1 MQLFFD
7 LDDTLV
13 DTFHLLIDPLER
25 TAADAIAALL
35 AGAVSRDD
43 LHRELMRLHACDP
56 TAIDGYLRGLSPPRA
71 TDVVA
76 AHAAIFR
83 DFDVTP
89 LRIESAVTGML
100 AALGETHTLVLLTEG
115 HPDLQARKVH
125 HLGIASCFDFIDI
138 VASNSE
144 ATKEAAIRDR
154 IRNSGAEPAQ
164 TIVIGNR
171 IDREIAAGQA
181 IGTHTIWVR
190 SGEGSGFATPERYAR
205 PTATVD
211 GVLDVPQA
219 LRLIGRNCGS
229 PRP

>member
-25 TAADAIAALL
+25 TAADAIGALL
-35 AGAVSRDD
+35 AGSVSRND
-43 LHRELMRLHACDP
+43 LHRELMRLHASDP
-56 TAIDGYLRGLSPPRA
+56 AAIDNYLRDLSPSRA
-71 TDVVA
+71 ADVLA

-89 LRIESAVTGML
+89 LKIDGAVVRML
-100 AALGETHTLVLLTEG
+100 DVLRKAHTLVLLTEG
-115 HPDLQARKVH
+115 HSDLQARKIR
-125 HLGIASCFDFIDI
+125 HLGIAPCFDFVDI

-154 IRNSGAEPAQ
+154 IRNTGATPAR

-190 SGEGSGFATPERYAR
+190 SGEGSAYASPERYAR
-205 PTATVD
+205 PTATVNS
-211 GVLDVPQA
+211 VLDVPQA
-219 LRLIGRNCGS
+219 LRLLGHD
-229 PRP
+229 

>member
-25 TAADAIAALL
+25 TAADAIGALL
-35 AGAVSRDD
+35 AGSVSPND
-43 LHRELMRLHACDP
+43 LHRELMRLHASDP
-56 TAIDGYLRGLSPPRA
+56 AAIDNYLRDLSPSRA
-71 TDVVA
+71 ADVLA

-89 LRIESAVTGML
+89 LKIDSAVVHML
-100 AALGETHTLVLLTEG
+100 EVLRKAHTLVLLTEG
-115 HPDLQARKVH
+115 HSDLQVRKIS
-125 HLGIASCFDFIDI
+125 HLGIAPCFDFVDI

-154 IRNSGAEPAQ
+154 IRNTGATPAR

-190 SGEGSGFATPERYAR
+190 SGEGSTYASLEGHAR

-211 GVLDVPQA
+211 SVLDVPQA
-219 LRLIGRNCGS
+219 LRLLGHD
-229 PRP
+229 